1 MARKQ
6 AKPHVI
12 AKGVLIEQQEGQ
24 KHIEPAKGRPENK
37 DKHMETLKECLFS
50 YQKRKNM
57 HNQLKRCQ

>member
-6 AKPHVI
+6 AKTHVI

-50 YQKRKNM
+50 YQKRKK
-57 HNQLKRCQ
+57 HA